1 MDFNSSWHPLV
12 FLIHISKEEST
23 TDVLHKVKSDD
34 PSIVLFPDDD
44 AETIVVVA
52 AALDILAILCGNRGK
67 YKNAEPLCKRA
78 LEIREKFPGETEHL
92 GLNRE
97 KTMKLRGVFSK
108 H

>member
-1 MDFNSSWHPLV
+1 MF
-12 FLIHISKEEST
+12 
-23 TDVLHKVKSDD
+23 
-34 PSIVLFPDDD
+34 SILK
-44 AETIVVVA
+44 TQVA

-92 GLNRE
+92 GLSLSVFSESSYILQSLMCLNQRIFILFLDRE